1 MLVLLYPQNRPS
13 LGIHVYLC
21 CRHSNPCNMFK
32 KKRVQLEKLSTDGRI
47 KFMYGIVTAVTYTVF
62 PKN

>member
-1 MLVLLYPQNRPS
+1 MLVLFYPQNRPS

-32 KKRVQLEKLSTDGRI
+32 EKRVQLEKLSTGGRI
-47 KFMYGIVTAVTYTVF
+47 IFMYGIVTYAVF